1 MSRPTHPTLDAL
13 CAKKTPIFPAAAVM
27 TRFGNERGLV
37 GALQELQRGS

>member
-1 MSRPTHPTLDAL
+1 MTAL
-13 CAKKTPIFPAAAVM
+13 NAKKSPIFPTAAVM